1 METLSKNKIKWISS
15 LRLKKNRETER
26 LFIVEGDKMVQEI
39 VELWPQSIKLL
50 CSTHEAY
57 ADCENSHIIDE
68 RDMKSIS
75 NLKTPA
81 SSLAVVKMPSLIAT
95 KKDLIL
101 AIDGVQDPGNMGTIL
116 RTADWFGVDE
126 IICSKETV
134 DIFNP
139 KVIQSSMGSLF
150 RIPVK
155 YGNLATMMTEYK
167 LPTFG
172 ALLDGENIY
181 ESDLPQKALIVMGN
195 EGNGISSEIRKH
207 IDHSLLIP
215 QFGEAESLN
224 VSIAT
229 GVILS
234 EFKRSASH

>member
-15 LRLKKNRETER
+15 LRLKKNREAER
-26 LFIVEGDKMVQEI
+26 LFVVEGNKMVKEI
-39 VELWPQSIKLL
+39 LELWPQSIKLI
-50 CSTHEAY
+50 CSTQDNY
-57 ADCENSHIIDE
+57 LKYDNSFIVNE
-68 RDMKSIS
+68 RDMKSMS
-75 NLKTPA
+75 NLKTPPSA
-81 SSLAVVKMPSLIAT
+81 LAVVKMPSLTAI
-95 KKDLIL
+95 KKDLVL

-126 IICSKETV
+126 VICSKETV

-139 KVIQSSMGSLF
+139 KVIQSSMGSIF

-155 YGNLATMMTEYK
+155 YGNLEAMIKEYE

-181 ESDLPQKALIVMGN
+181 QSSLPQKALIVMGN
-195 EGNGISSEIRKH
+195 EGNGITSEIRKC
-207 IDHSLLIP
+207 IDHSLMIP

-224 VSIAT
+224 VSIAA